1 MSALIHWGIDMA
13 FQLVAVEDEPEIAG
27 LLGVVLAS
35 PHLTLHTAGTGSS
48 GLALIRETGPNLVIL
63 DVMLPGKLDG
73 WDVFDALRADPDFAS
88 TPVIML
94 TVLRH
99 PGERLLQFA
108 DNALNQYLTKPFDP
122 LTLRGH
128 IDRML
133 GQPGLWPTPSASF
146 RSVLGVL
153 NEAAEA
159 LDLDRR
165 YEPPKAAN
173 TDSETP

>member
-1 MSALIHWGIDMA
+1 MTGSTRHTVLVVDDDPAIRKVLSLGLERLGFTVRLASNGQEALD
-13 FQLVAVEDEPEIAG
+13 LLTSAG
-27 LLGVVLAS
+27 L
-35 PHLTLHTAGTGSS
+35 
-48 GLALIRETGPNLVIL
+48 
-63 DVMLPGKLDG
+63 
-73 WDVFDALRADPDFAS
+73 DPDCVLLDIRMPILSGKEALPKIRGLFPL